1 MYQLVT
7 STKIPSLRHFYTKAD
22 TVQVLLNRPWKKM
35 EPASKNSS
43 LAALSLAALGIVYGD
58 IGTSPLYALKEV
70 FSPSYGIAVNQ
81 QNLFGVISLI
91 IWGLTIIVSLK
102 YVGLIL
108 RADNRGEGGIVAL
121 MALALASVTKDS
133 SWYKPLLLLGLAGAA
148 LFYGDGI
155 ITPAISVLSAIEGL
169 EVATPAFKPY
179 VIPLTIIVLVALYAV
194 QYKGT
199 AGIGKLFGPIVLLW
213 FAILAVMGAVNI
225 VAAPAILGALNPW
238 YAIRFMIANGWVG
251 FVALG
256 AIILAFTGAEAL
268 YADMG
273 HFGKKPIRLAWFLVA
288 FPALALSYLGQGAM
302 ILANPE
308 TVSNPFYNQLGAW
321 SIYPLVAMATIA
333 TVIASQ
339 ATISATY
346 SVTQSAIALGFL
358 PRMRVVQTSDQ
369 EIGQVY
375 MPLVNWIQLVAVTAA
390 VFMFGSSSN
399 LAAAYGIAVAG
410 TMLTTTILTFF
421 VIRYKWK
428 YNLALCWAATG
439 FFVIIDLALFS
450 ANSLKIASGGWL
462 PLVVGAIMMFIF
474 LTWRAGRALVFSN
487 LKQSAIPLPEFMQS
501 LFLGP
506 PTRVA
511 GTAVFFRAE
520 GDGVPHA
527 LLHNLLHN
535 KVLHERTIFLTVFN
549 HDFPAVPVDERVT
562 VDDLGHACYQVNVHY
577 GFKDERDVPAALVA
591 APGLSLDMMETSFF
605 IARQTVIPSAHGS
618 LTLWRDS
625 LFATMSRNA
634 RDAADYYRIPPNRV
648 IELGTQIEI

>member
-1 MYQLVT
+1 M
-7 STKIPSLRHFYTKAD
+7 KPI
-22 TVQVLLNRPWKKM
+22 
-35 EPASKNSS
+35 SKNSA
-43 LAALSLAALGIVYGD
+43 LGALSLAALGIVYGD

-70 FSPSYGIAVNQ
+70 FAPGHGIVLNQ

-102 YVGLIL
+102 YVMLIL

-121 MALALASVTKDS
+121 MALALASVSKGS
-133 SWYKPLLLLGLAGAA
+133 AWYRPLLLVGLAGAA

-179 VIPLTIIVLVALYAV
+179 VIPLTVAVLVALYAV

-199 AGIGKLFGPIVLLW
+199 AGIGSYFGPIVLLW
-213 FAILAVMGAVNI
+213 FAILATMGVINI
-225 VAAPAILGALNPW
+225 IDNPRILGALNPW
-238 YAIRFMIANGWVG
+238 HAIRFMMANGWLA
-251 FVALG
+251 FVSLG
-256 AIILAFTGAEAL
+256 AVILAFTGAEAL

-288 FPALALSYLGQGAM
+288 FPALSLSYLGQGAM
-302 ILANPE
+302 LLTNHAA
-308 TVSNPFYNQLGAW
+308 VSNPFFHQLGPW
-321 SIYPLVAMATIA
+321 SIFPLVAMATVA

-358 PRMRVVQTSDQ
+358 PRMRVVQTSDR

-375 MPLVNWIQLVAVTAA
+375 MPLVNWVQLAA
-390 VFMFGSSSN
+390 VVAAVLAFGSSTS

-410 TMLTTTILTFF
+410 TMLTTTIMTFF

-439 FFVIIDLALFS
+439 FFLLIDIALFS
-450 ANSLKIASGGWL
+450 ANALKIASGGWL
-462 PLVVGAIMMFIF
+462 PLAIGAIMMVIF
-474 LTWRAGRALVFSN
+474 LTWRAGRALVLRN
-487 LKQSAIPLPEFMQS
+487 LKQSAIPLPEFMES
-501 LFLGP
+501 LFSGP
-506 PTRVA
+506 PVRVP

-535 KVLHERTIFLTVFN
+535 KVLHERTIFLTVYN
-549 HDFPAVPVDERVT
+549 RDFPTVPAAESVT
-562 VDDLGHACYQVNVHY
+562 VEDLGHACYQLNIYY
-577 GFKDERDVPAALVA
+577 GFKDERDVPAALQA
-591 APGLSLDMMETSFF
+591 TPGLSIEMMETSFF
-605 IARQTVIPSAHGS
+605 IARQTVVPTAGGDMA
-618 LTLWRDS
+618 LWRDG
-625 LFATMSRNA
+625 LFAAMSRNA

>member
-1 MYQLVT
+1 ME
-7 STKIPSLRHFYTKAD
+7 
-22 TVQVLLNRPWKKM
+22 LN
-35 EPASKNSS
+35 SKNSA
-43 LAALSLAALGIVYGD
+43 LGALSLAALGIVYGD

-70 FSPSYGIAVNQ
+70 FAPAHGIALNQ

-102 YVGLIL
+102 YVMLIL

-121 MALALASVTKDS
+121 MALALSSVTKGS
-133 SWYKPLLLLGLAGAA
+133 GWYRPLLLVGLAGAA

-179 VIPLTIIVLVALYAV
+179 VIPLTVGVLVALYSV

-199 AGIGKLFGPIVLLW
+199 AGIGKFFGPIVLLW
-213 FAILAVMGAVNI
+213 FVILGVMGVVNI
-225 VAAPAILGALNPW
+225 VANPVILGALNPW
-238 YAIRFMIANGWVG
+238 HAIRFLTTNGWLA
-251 FVALG
+251 FVSLG

-288 FPALALSYLGQGAM
+288 FPALSLSYLGQGAM
-302 ILANPE
+302 LLSNTEAI
-308 TVSNPFYNQLGAW
+308 SNPFYNQLGAW

-358 PRMRVVQTSDQ
+358 PRMRVVQTSDR

-375 MPLVNWIQLVAVTAA
+375 MPLVNWVQLIAVVAA
-390 VFMFGSSSN
+390 VLAFGSSTS

-439 FFVIIDLALFS
+439 FFLVIDVALFS
-450 ANSLKIASGGWL
+450 ANALKIASGGWL
-462 PLVVGAIMMFIF
+462 PLVIGAVMMLIF
-474 LTWRAGRALVFSN
+474 LTWRAGRALVLRN
-487 LKQSAIPLPEFMQS
+487 LKQSAIPLPAFMES
-501 LFLGP
+501 LFSGP
-506 PTRVA
+506 PTRVP

-535 KVLHERTIFLTVFN
+535 KVLHERTIFLTVYN
-549 HDFPAVPVDERVT
+549 RDIPTVPLTERVT
-562 VDDLGHACYQVNVHY
+562 VEDLGHACFQVNLYY
-577 GFKDERDVPAALVA
+577 GFKDERDVPAALYA
-591 APGLSLDMMETSFF
+591 MHELSVEMMETSFF
-605 IARQTVIPSAHGS
+605 IARQTVVPAAHGDMA
-618 LTLWRDS
+618 LWRDR
-625 LFATMSRNA
+625 LFAAMSRNA

>member
-1 MYQLVT
+1 MKPAT
-7 STKIPSLRHFYTKAD
+7 HNSTLG
-22 TVQVLLNRPWKKM
+22 
-35 EPASKNSS
+35 
-43 LAALSLAALGIVYGD
+43 ALSLAALGIVYGD

-70 FSPSYGIAVNQ
+70 FSPAHGIVANE
-81 QNLFGVISLI
+81 QNLYGVISLI

-102 YVGLIL
+102 YVALIL

-121 MALALASVTKDS
+121 MALALSSVTRQS
-133 SWYKPLLLLGLAGAA
+133 RWYKPLLYVGLVGAA

-169 EVATPAFKPY
+169 EVATPALKPY
-179 VIPLTIIVLVALYAV
+179 VIPLTVGVLVALYAV
-194 QYKGT
+194 QHRGT
-199 AGIGKLFGPIVLLW
+199 AGIGKFFGPIVLLW
-213 FAILAVMGAVNI
+213 FAILGGMGVVNI
-225 VAAPAILGALNPW
+225 IANPVILGALNPLH
-238 YAIRFMIANGWVG
+238 AIRFMVSNGWLA
-251 FVALG
+251 FVSLG

-268 YADMG
+268 YADLG
-273 HFGKKPIRLAWFLVA
+273 HFGKKPIRLAWFLAA
-288 FPALALSYLGQGAM
+288 FPALSLSYLGQGAM
-302 ILANPE
+302 LLANPE
-308 TVSNPFYNQLGAW
+308 AISNPFYNQLGAW
-321 SIYPLVAMATIA
+321 SIYPLVAMATAA

-358 PRMRVVQTSDQ
+358 PRMRVVQTSER

-375 MPLVNWIQLVAVTAA
+375 MPLVNWVQLIAVVAA
-390 VFMFGSSSN
+390 VLAFGSSTS

-410 TMLTTTILTFF
+410 TMLTTTVLTFA

-439 FFVIIDLALFS
+439 FFLAIDIALFS
-450 ANSLKIASGGWL
+450 ANALKIASGGWL
-462 PLVVGAIMMFIF
+462 PLVIGAAMMVIF
-474 LTWRAGRALVFSN
+474 LTWRAGRALVLRN
-487 LKQSAIPLPEFMQS
+487 LKRSAIPLPQFMDS
-501 LFLGP
+501 LFASP

-535 KVLHERTIFLTVFN
+535 KVLHERTIFLTVYN
-549 HDFPAVPVDERVT
+549 RDIPTQPTAERVT

-577 GFKDERDVPAALVA
+577 GFKDERDVPAALLS
-591 APGLSLDMMETSFF
+591 APGLVIDMMETSFF
-605 IARQTVIPSAHGS
+605 IARQTVIPSAHGDMA
-618 LTLWRDS
+618 LWRDG
-625 LFATMSRNA
+625 LFAAMSRNA